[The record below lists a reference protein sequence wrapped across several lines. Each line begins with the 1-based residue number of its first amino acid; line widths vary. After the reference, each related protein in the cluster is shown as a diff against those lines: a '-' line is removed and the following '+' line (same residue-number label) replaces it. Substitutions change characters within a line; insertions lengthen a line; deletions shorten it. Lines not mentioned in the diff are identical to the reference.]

1 VADIDTNAVKQRLER
16 EKARLEEEIYARTD
30 GDQAV
35 STTDPVTE
43 LSGPGVED
51 ADDADALSDYDRTKA
66 IVEAA
71 QQTLTQVNAA
81 LQRLAEGKYG
91 ICARCGKPIP
101 PRRLEALPYAT
112 LCVEDQA
119 LAEREAE
126 GR

>member
-35 STTDPVTE
+35 STADPVTE

-66 IVEAA
+66 IVEAS

>member
-35 STTDPVTE
+35 STADPVTE